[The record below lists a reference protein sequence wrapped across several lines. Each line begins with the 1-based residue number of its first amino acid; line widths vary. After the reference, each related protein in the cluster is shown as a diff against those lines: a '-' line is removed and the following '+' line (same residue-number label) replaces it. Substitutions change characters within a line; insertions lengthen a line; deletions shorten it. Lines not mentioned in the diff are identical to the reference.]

1 MGPLVGGSM
10 PAIEMV
16 PSAAGRVRVF
26 LRAQLPLLL
35 GTGYV
40 VVAAA
45 VAVPAALTDTW
56 LPFGVALVV
65 GASLASLGLPWERWN
80 VHWLLIVAVVDV
92 FGVAAVRAA
101 LLDTIPAVGLLSVFP
116 VIWMVYGFRRET
128 MILAVASVL
137 FIALF
142 PFFDR
147 GVPPRS
153 WVDWANAL
161 TLPILM
167 TGIVIVVR
175 AVARQV
181 QATRRQI
188 ERTADQLSVS
198 LREAEDAGRVLR
210 SVLETVDMGVAY
222 YDHEGKLTIANQ
234 HAYEAAQRAGFRLD
248 QAPYSGPHVLESDRK
263 TSIPSEEQIIPRAL
277 RGELVSNH
285 LEWVGEEGDQYAILA
300 TAQRVRRPNGE
311 LLGTV
316 IAAYDVT
323 QLAEAVRVR
332 DDFLL
337 TVSHELRTPLTSIL
351 GYLELVDDELS
362 ADEEQVRSMLAVI
375 DRNARNL
382 LQRITELLSFS
393 PGGIDLHPV
402 DTDLAQ
408 LARHAEQA
416 LRIRADNAGVAL
428 TVVAPT
434 SARAPLD
441 PRRTTQIVENLLT
454 NAVKYTPRGGSAT
467 LTVSIDDSHAV
478 IEVADTGVGMSPEE
492 QRHAFDRFYR
502 AQAAR
507 QGAIQGLGVG
517 LALVHEIVD
526 AYRGEITLASEKGDG
541 TTVTVRLPLPAA
553 QADESSSNG

>member
-1 MGPLVGGSM
+1 M

-16 PSAAGRVRVF
+16 PSAAGRARVF

-40 VVAAA
+40 LVAGA
-45 VAVPAALTDTW
+45 VAVPTALTDTW
-56 LPFGVALVV
+56 LSWGVAFIV

-80 VHWLLIVAVVDV
+80 VHWLLIVAVLDV
-92 FGVAAVRAA
+92 LGVAAVRAA
-101 LLDTIPAVGLLSVFP
+101 LIDSIPAVGLLSVFP

-128 MILAVASVL
+128 MALALVSVL

-142 PFFDR
+142 PFIDR
-147 GVPPRS
+147 GVAPKS
-153 WVDWANAL
+153 WLDWANAL
-161 TLPILM
+161 TLPVLM

-188 ERTADQLSVS
+188 ERTADELAAS
-198 LREAEDAGRVLR
+198 LREAEDTGRVLR

-222 YDHEGKLTIANQ
+222 YDHAGTLTIANQ
-234 HAYEAAQRAGFRLD
+234 HAYEVAQRAGFHLD
-248 QAPYSGPHVLESDRK
+248 EAPYSGPHVLESDRK
-263 TSIPSEEQIIPRAL
+263 TPIPSEEQIIPRAL

-300 TAQRVRRPNGE
+300 TAQRVRRPNGQ

-332 DDFLL
+332 DHFLL

-362 ADEEQVRSMLAVI
+362 ADEEETRSMLAVI
-375 DRNARNL
+375 ERNARNL

-393 PGGIDLHPV
+393 PDGIDLRRV

-408 LARHAEQA
+408 LAHHAEQA

-428 TVVAPT
+428 TVVAPA
-434 SARAPLD
+434 SAPAVLD
-441 PRRTTQIVENLLT
+441 PRRTSQIIENLLT
-454 NAVKYTPRGGSAT
+454 NAVKYTPRGGRAT
-467 LTVSIDDSHAV
+467 LTVSIDDVHAV

-492 QRHAFDRFYR
+492 QRHAYDRFYR
-502 AQAAR
+502 AQTAR

-517 LALVHEIVD
+517 LALVHEIVE
-526 AYRGEITLASEKGDG
+526 AYQGEITLDSARGDG
-541 TTVTVRLPLPAA
+541 TTVTVRLPILH
-553 QADESSSNG
+553 ADISPSNG